1 MFVNIHEKIMS
12 QCIPWWCVLT
22 IIYFNSLSY
31 FWFSIKL
38 HFVYNISTFF
48 FWLKSY
54 ILTKNTKF
62 ISYNWFAFII
72 LLLCSNMPNYYAS
85 AKAQVINFLR
95 YVHVF
100 QHIFGNINLPLC
112 KLLKN
117 WFLCAILY
125 SSLSIWPHFN
135 IYVHVSIILFKW
147 NLLKS
152 FI

>member
-54 ILTKNTKF
+54 ILAKNTKF

-85 AKAQVINFLR
+85 AKAQVIN
-95 YVHVF
+95 
-100 QHIFGNINLPLC
+100 IFNFSIYLVISIYRFVNYWKIG
-112 KLLKN
+112 
-117 WFLCAILY
+117 FFAQFFILHY
-125 SSLSIWPHFN
+125 LYDLIST
-135 IYVHVSIILFKW
+135 YMYMYQ
-147 NLLKS
+147 
-152 FI
+152 

>member
-85 AKAQVINFLR
+85 AKAQEIKLVNFSIYLVISIYRFVNYWKICF
-95 YVHVF
+95 F
-100 QHIFGNINLPLC
+100 AQF
-112 KLLKN
+112 
-117 WFLCAILY
+117 FILHY
-125 SSLSIWPHFN
+125 LYDLIST
-135 IYVHVSIILFKW
+135 YMYMYQ
-147 NLLKS
+147 
-152 FI
+152 